1 MIERTEAIILKTQNF
16 SETSRIVSA
25 FTKQFGRMKFM
36 AKGARKP
43 KSKFG
48 ASFQPGGVTQLVF
61 YRSRH
66 SELHTVSESDVVWD
80 PSPLAEGGLSNQTA
94 VALELG
100 YKITAIESPNLAFYR
115 NLSGFLSSLEAEGRT
130 DSHLKLLS
138 FFLSAL
144 NNLGY
149 APKLDAC
156 VNCRRELKS
165 GAQIF
170 SITEGGVL
178 CPRCHAPEGECIH
191 LKPAQS
197 ESLYLWNSSEKLGNL
212 SPGDCKRL
220 IEILTAFVN
229 HHISGKAKLICAKYL
244 DPTPA
249 HSLKH

>member
-16 SETSRIVSA
+16 SETSRIVIA

-48 ASFQPGGVTQLVF
+48 ASFQPGGISQLVF

-66 SELHTVSESDVVWD
+66 SELHTVSESDVIRD
-80 PSPLAEGGLSNQTA
+80 PSPLAERGMIGPAS

-100 YKITAIESPNLAFYR
+100 YKITALESPSLAFYK
-115 NLSGFLSSLEAEGRT
+115 NLAGFL
-130 DSHLKLLS
+130 DSISKCDENDTNQSLLS

-156 VNCRRELKS
+156 VNCRRELKN
-165 GAQIF
+165 GTAVF
-170 SITEGGVL
+170 SITEGGFL

-197 ESLYLWNSSEKLGNL
+197 AALYGWHSTGELCGVAPHDSKS
-212 SPGDCKRL
+212 L
-220 IEILTAFVN
+220 IETLTAFVN
-229 HHISGKAKLICAKYL
+229 HHISGKAKLICVKYL

-249 HSLKH
+249 PPLKH

>member
-1 MIERTEAIILKTQNF
+1 MIERTEAIILKSQNW
-16 SETSRIVSA
+16 SETSRIVTA

-48 ASFQPGGVTQLVF
+48 ASFQPGGISQLVF

-80 PSPLAEGGLSNQTA
+80 PSPLAERGMIGPAS

-100 YKITAIESPNLAFYR
+100 YKITALESPSLAFYK
-115 NLSGFLSSLEAEGRT
+115 NLASFLNSLSKRDENDT
-130 DSHLKLLS
+130 NQSLLS

-156 VNCRRELKS
+156 VNCSRELKN
-165 GAQIF
+165 GANIF
-170 SITEGGVL
+170 SITEGGFL
-178 CPRCHAPEGECIH
+178 CPRCHAPEGECVH
-191 LKPAQS
+191 LKSTQS
-197 ESLYLWNSSEKLGNL
+197 ESLYLWNSSEKLGIL
-212 SPGDCKRL
+212 SSGDSRLL
-220 IEILTAFVN
+220 IEILTSFVN
-229 HHISGKAKLICAKYL
+229 HHISGKSKLICAKYL
-244 DPTPA
+244 D
-249 HSLKH
+249 